1 MWIMAKNK
9 RGRPPK
15 GHSDARDDVLRIR
28 LSQEERE
35 ALDDAARAANLDTST
50 WARATLLGLAGYAK

>member
-1 MWIMAKNK
+1 MKKKK

-15 GHSDARDDVLRIR
+15 DHSDARGNVLRIR

-35 ALDDAARAANLDTST
+35 ALDETARAANLETST
-50 WARATLLGLAGYAK
+50 WARSELLGLAGYAR